1 MSVPQSLPK
10 GVVLHQKKSNN
21 KIGYIYIRSI
31 YLEYLPVSVLFCCLL
46 SFFQNIEITNF
57 SSCWVDGLAFCAIYH
72 SYLPSHVPYDKL
84 SPDNKAIH
92 TSYTWLA
99 CKHINIGVVVIIL
112 MILST
117 ERESRSCI
125 PDWRRFW
132 NLCVTGGWTVVFN
145 FIIQSCNYYTLI
157 QPPNKSSN
165 ALLISSSL
173 NNK

>member
-10 GVVLHQKKSNN
+10 WVVLHQKKSYN
-21 KIGYIYIRSI
+21 KIGPCSIYIYM
-31 YLEYLPVSVLFCCLL
+31 EYLPISALFCCLL

-72 SYLPSHVPYDKL
+72 SYLPSHIPYDKL
-84 SPDNKAIH
+84 SPDNKVIH

-99 CKHINIGVVVIIL
+99 CKHINIRVVMIIL
-112 MILST
+112 IILST

-132 NLCVTGGWTVVFN
+132 NLCITGG
-145 FIIQSCNYYTLI
+145 
-157 QPPNKSSN
+157 
-165 ALLISSSL
+165 
-173 NNK
+173 